1 MPETDAQPEES
12 VEAVVETTPP
22 EPDDT
27 ATQEDSEQPKKPT
40 ETVEFWKAKAREQ
53 EKRAKDN
60 DRAAKRLQEIEES
73 QKSELQKWQERA
85 ESAEGAISALQAAEQ
100 IRDAK
105 ADVSKRYKDAG
116 YDIPVEVLRGSD
128 PDEIEAHA
136 ASLKVL
142 LPEPTKAGQVRSE
155 GRTVS
160 AGNNDPAQ
168 QFANII
174 TNARRG

>member
-1 MPETDAQPEES
+1 MPEEAQPEES
-12 VEAVVETTPP
+12 VETAVETTAP
-22 EPDDT
+22 ETDDT
-27 ATQEDSEQPKKPT
+27 TEEDTEQPKKPT

-53 EKRAKDN
+53 EKRAKEN

-73 QKSELQKWQERA
+73 QKTELQKWQERA
-85 ESAEGAISALQAAEQ
+85 ESAEGAISALQAAQQ

-105 ADVSKRYKDAG
+105 DALG
-116 YDIPVEVLRGSD
+116 QQYGLTPQSMKALRGND
-128 PDEIEAHA
+128 LEELEEHA
-136 ASLKVL
+136 QMLKAL
-142 LPEPTKAGQVRSE
+142 QPEPHTPGQVRSE